1 MAVLPVSEIF
11 CKMKKLF
18 IWVILIGLVCRAA
31 GQETAVEHLKVA
43 MKLNEKKEFES
54 SLLFCNRAL
63 DLNPE
68 MSSAWFLRGFNNYS
82 LANYEDAIVDFTV
95 ALNFEP
101 GYAEAWFYRGKSKQE
116 NGDLWS
122 ALKDLNKAREL
133 DPSRSAFLLVRSV
146 FASIF
151 GGSGKDKKQDEAPA
165 TSE

>member
-1 MAVLPVSEIF
+1 
-11 CKMKKLF
+11 MKNIF
-18 IWVILIGLVCRAA
+18 IWLVFLGLALQAA
-31 GQETAVEHLKVA
+31 GQETAVEHLRVA
-43 MKLNEKKEFES
+43 MKLNEKSEFES
-54 SLLFCNRAL
+54 SLLLCNRAL

-82 LANYEDAIVDFTV
+82 LANYDDAIVDFTV

-116 NGDLWS
+116 NGDLWG

-151 GGSGKDKKQDEAPA
+151 GGSGNGKKQDEAPA